1 MSGPVILPTR
11 SNPSWSPNSAL
22 PAVRCGHTDR
32 TSWNLGLPWWPGG
45 CRRAEQLG
53 AAHQGGD
60 WSCLGSRTG
69 SGDPQTGSGDAQTR
83 SWCATWRPCGL
94 VQPPAVRWA
103 LRMLQPEGPQ
113 DLEERG
119 PRRRGCIICCSAY
132 DLSRHLPRRLYCAHT
147 FCQACVQR
155 LDAPAPEQRWIPCPQ
170 CRQSTPTPR
179 GGVPVLDLDL
189 AAFLVVKAE
198 REAARLEPLPLTSLK
213 GSSITQQPAGLCP
226 ALSPQTHFPPPRYCC
241 WGCGSLCCPP
251 LGSPEV

>member
-1 MSGPVILPTR
+1 MQADGPRGGMSTAGFPLAGCCSQRAP
-11 SNPSWSPNSAL
+11 
-22 PAVRCGHTDR
+22 G
-32 TSWNLGLPWWPGG
+32 LGG
-45 CRRAEQLG
+45 E
-53 AAHQGGD
+53 
-60 WSCLGSRTG
+60 
-69 SGDPQTGSGDAQTR
+69 
-83 SWCATWRPCGL
+83 
-94 VQPPAVRWA
+94 
-103 LRMLQPEGPQ
+103 
-113 DLEERG
+113 G